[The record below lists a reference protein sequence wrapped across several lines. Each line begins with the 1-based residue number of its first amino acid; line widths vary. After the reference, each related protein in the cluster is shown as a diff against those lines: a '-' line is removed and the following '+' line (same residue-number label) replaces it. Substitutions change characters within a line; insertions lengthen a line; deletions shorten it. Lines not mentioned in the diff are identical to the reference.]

1 MPNKVSNGNSGHVS
15 ITGGN
20 GTGDFINPVTLGDN
34 DLLEDQGSYTISTYP
49 IVIITV
55 HEKGTVYTYQL
66 NAEQIDV
73 FLTNTQKKALI
84 KKIKLAKMVEKL

>member
-1 MPNKVSNGNSGHVS
+1 VSNRNCSGNSGHVS
-15 ITGGN
+15 IVGN
-20 GTGDFINPVTLGDN
+20 GTGDFMHPMALGDN
-34 DLLEDQGSYTISTYP
+34 DTLEVQGVTTCTYP